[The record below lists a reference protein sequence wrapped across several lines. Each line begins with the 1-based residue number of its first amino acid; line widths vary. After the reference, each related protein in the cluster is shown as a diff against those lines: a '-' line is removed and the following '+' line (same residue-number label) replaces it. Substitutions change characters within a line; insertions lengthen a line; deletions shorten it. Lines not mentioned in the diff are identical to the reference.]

1 MNTSPHVEANG
12 SIIGHG
18 QAVVPSR
25 KSRGRL
31 RRVNKEII
39 GIGDIASSSG
49 LSVQTDRPRLACNS
63 DQTTNI
69 KVELVGSS
77 PFHLKGSF
85 PGPEG
90 TPYENGIF
98 EVDVV
103 YPELYPLR
111 PMQVK
116 FITKVYHPNI
126 SSVSGAIWINI
137 LQDGWS
143 PILTVKTV
151 LLSVQALL
159 SSPEPS
165 DSLDTEALKH
175 YIADKCSFQETAR
188 YWTWIYARGPECVGG
203 NDPEVDDAALAGI
216 ERIHIDHFE
225 AFGFQRARVIEILCK
240 LNYRG
245 HNVANIPD
253 EVVIEELLE

>member
-18 QAVVPSR
+18 QAVVS
-25 KSRGRL
+25 STESYGRL
-31 RRVNKEII
+31 RRVNKEIM
-39 GIGDIASSSG
+39 
-49 LSVQTDRPRLACNS
+49 ACKS
-63 DQTTNI
+63 DQTANI
-69 KVELVGSS
+69 KVELVDSS
-77 PFHLKGSF
+77 PFHLKACF

-90 TPYENGIF
+90 TPYESGIF

-103 YPELYPLR
+103 LPESYPFCPI
-111 PMQVK
+111 QVK

-126 SSVSGAIWINI
+126 SSVSGAICVDI

-143 PILTVKTV
+143 TALTMRTV
-151 LLSVQALL
+151 LLSVQSLL
-159 SSPEPS
+159 SSPEAS
-165 DSLDTEALKH
+165 DSLDTEALH
-175 YIADKCSFQETAR
+175 HFIADRRSFEETAR
-188 YWTWIYARGPECVGG
+188 YWTRVYARSPECVED

-216 ERIHIDHFE
+216 ARIHMDHFE
-225 AFGFQRARVIEILCK
+225 AFGFQRARVIDILCK

-245 HNVANIPD
+245 PNVANIPD

>member
-1 MNTSPHVEANG
+1 MDVAQYSRVDTT
-12 SIIGHG
+12 IIAQPAQGKDVAPG
-18 QAVVPSR
+18 TDS
-25 KSRGRL
+25 RL
-31 RRVNKEII
+31 RRVNREIK
-39 GIGDIASSSG
+39 D
-49 LSVQTDRPRLACNS
+49 CKS
-63 DQTTNI
+63 DETANI
-69 KVELVGSS
+69 EVELVDSS
-77 PFHLKGSF
+77 PFHLRARF

-90 TPYENGIF
+90 TPYEKGIF

-126 SSVSGAIWINI
+126 SPVSGAICVDI
-137 LQDGWS
+137 LGDQWC
-143 PILTVKTV
+143 PALTVQKV
-151 LLSVQALL
+151 LLSVQSLL

-175 YIADKCSFQETAR
+175 YIADKCSFEETAR
-188 YWTWIYARGPECVGG
+188 YWTQIYARSPECVGD

-216 ERIHIDHFE
+216 ERTHVNRFE
-225 AFGFQRARVIEILCK
+225 AFGFQRSTVIDILSK

-245 HNVANIPD
+245 PNVGNIPD
-253 EVVIEELLE
+253 EVVFDELLE